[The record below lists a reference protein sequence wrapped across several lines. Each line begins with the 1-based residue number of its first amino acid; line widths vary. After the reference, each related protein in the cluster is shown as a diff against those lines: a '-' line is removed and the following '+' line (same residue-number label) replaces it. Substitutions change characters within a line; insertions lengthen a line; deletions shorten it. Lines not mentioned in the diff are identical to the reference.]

1 MSRPHH
7 APARSGRLRV
17 LTALLLLVLAAASFW
32 AAVHHRDL
40 PQTERAAAYARDIS
54 ITASATYVTLR
65 TLNAFLS
72 SAQEL
77 EVGVSFIGSG
87 SAQPL
92 KVLEPIDDTVER
104 IAAVVFGV
112 MLASGVLAV
121 TMGPLGAVGFALLGF
136 AAVLWAGA
144 VAVGRVRPLGGAP
157 RQLAVYGGFL
167 GIGIPVAF
175 LLSALIAD
183 RLTAETW
190 AEHSRVIADI
200 TATVEDEGI
209 DPADAGGVRGM
220 MDRVEQYQTL
230 ASNLTSRADELIGSL
245 ISLLSV
251 YIFKV
256 LVLPV
261 MLIGG
266 LFVIARKLGAA
277 AQTGKARS

>member
-1 MSRPHH
+1 MSRIPQSD
-7 APARSGRLRV
+7 APSRRRRLLGAV
-17 LTALLLLVLAAASFW
+17 LLLLLAVASFW
-32 AAVHHRDL
+32 GAAHHREM
-40 PQTERAAAYARDIS
+40 PQTARAADYARDIS
-54 ITASATYVTLR
+54 VTASATYVTLR

-77 EVGVSFIGSG
+77 EVGVSLIGSG

-104 IAAVVFGV
+104 IASVVFGV
-112 MLASGVLAV
+112 MVASGVLAV
-121 TMGPLGAVGFALLGF
+121 TMGPLGAVGFALLGL
-136 AAVLWAGA
+136 AALLWAGA
-144 VAVGRVRPLGGAP
+144 VVVGRVRPLGGAP

-167 GIGIPVAF
+167 GVGIPLAF
-175 LLSALIAD
+175 LLSALVAD

-190 AEHSRVIADI
+190 AEHSRVIAEI
-200 TATVEDEGI
+200 TATVEEEGV
-209 DPADAGGVRGM
+209 DVAEAGGVRGM
-220 MDRVEQYQTL
+220 MDRVEHYQTL
-230 ASNLTSRADELIGSL
+230 ASNLTSRADELVGSL

-266 LFVIARKLGAA
+266 LFVIARKLGSLRPV
-277 AQTGKARS
+277 G

>member
-1 MSRPHH
+1 MNRDAQPD
-7 APARSGRLRV
+7 APPPRRRLLV
-17 LTALLLLVLAAASFW
+17 AALLLLLAAASFW
-32 AAVHHRDL
+32 AAAHHREL
-40 PQTERAAAYARDIS
+40 PQTTRAADYARDIS
-54 ITASATYVTLR
+54 VTASATYVTLR

-77 EVGVSFIGSG
+77 EVGVSLFASG

-112 MLASGVLAV
+112 MVASGVLAV
-121 TMGPLGAVGFALLGF
+121 TMGPLGAVGFALLGL
-136 AAVLWAGA
+136 AALLWAGA
-144 VAVGRVRPLGGAP
+144 VAAGRVNPLGGAP

-167 GIGIPVAF
+167 GLGIPVAF
-175 LLSALIAD
+175 LLSALVAD
-183 RLTAETW
+183 RLTVETW
-190 AEHSRVIADI
+190 AAHSRVIAEI
-200 TATVEDEGI
+200 TATVEEEGV
-209 DPADAGGVRGM
+209 DVTDAGGVRGM

-230 ASNLTSRADELIGSL
+230 ASNLTSRADELVGSL

-266 LFVIARKLGAA
+266 LFVIARMIGSPRP
-277 AQTGKARS
+277 AR